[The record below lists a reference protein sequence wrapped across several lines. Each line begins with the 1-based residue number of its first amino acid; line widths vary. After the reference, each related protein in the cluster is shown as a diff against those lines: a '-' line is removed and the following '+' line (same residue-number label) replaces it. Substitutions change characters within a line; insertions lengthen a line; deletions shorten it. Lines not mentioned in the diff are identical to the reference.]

1 MRRVAAREGARETQ
15 SFKFQVLVFL
25 VPVCVAANTFFQM
38 TINTV
43 FTLFKVE
50 FLLHIKFCT
59 LLPKRQPENRTSPN
73 SEQVFTL
80 SRVKHFLGSLRK
92 DAEDSGLC
100 AEVCILWIISLPDQF
115 GGRKGGHKDLYYSE

>member
-1 MRRVAAREGARETQ
+1 MREMREREREGDT
-15 SFKFQVLVFL
+15 KFSLFL
-25 VPVCVAANTFFQM
+25 SVNTFFQM

-59 LLPKRQPENRTSPN
+59 LLKKRQPENRTSPN

-92 DAEDSGLC
+92 NAEDPRLF
-100 AEVCILWIISLPDQF
+100 AEVYFLCIISLHDL
-115 GGRKGGHKDLYYSE
+115 GRVRKGVIRCITI